1 MVFGQIRQEL
11 QIDFGFYKH
20 LNNYGEYKMSKTISR
35 QVELYVGR
43 EVDFNEE
50 VNLTADFKTQEITI
64 TKWDVE
70 GITQPSMTELD
81 AFKTQAENQMNND
94 LVINKRVREYGTT
107 AKQLENIIENG
118 LDAEVARVA
127 EIKAKHPKS

>member
-11 QIDFGFYKH
+11 QIDSGFYKH

-43 EVDFNEE
+43 EVDFSNEVE
-50 VNLTADFKTQEITI
+50 LTCDYKTQEITI
-64 TKWDVE
+64 TKWEVE
-70 GITQPSMTELD
+70 GVTQPSMTELD

-94 LVINKRVREYGTT
+94 LVINKRIREYGTT
-107 AKQLENIIENG
+107 AKQLENIINQQVVQANYHFEMPPSPN
-118 LDAEVARVA
+118 
-127 EIKAKHPKS
+127 